1 MRFRRWGTLFVA
13 AVGLMASLS
22 AAAETNLTVAAAA
35 SLEKVFVNELIPR
48 FEAAH
53 PGVKIEGVYD
63 ASGKLQTQIEQGL
76 AADVFVSAATKQMD
90 ALSGQGLI
98 DAQSVV
104 ELLENKLV
112 AIAPANSDIDITRFE
127 DIANAATVAIGDP
140 ESVPVGQYS
149 REALTN
155 LGVYDAVLAK
165 ASLGTNVTEVLGWV
179 GEGSADVGLVY
190 MTDAQNDARVKVLCE
205 APEGSLAKK
214 VVYPAGVVAA
224 TANPDAARALMAFL
238 TSDEAGEVF
247 AGYGFTPIKAP

>member
-1 MRFRRWGTLFVA
+1 MA
-13 AVGLMASLS
+13 AVLLMACLG
-22 AAAETNLTVAAAA
+22 AAAETTLTVAAAA

-48 FEAAH
+48 FEAAN

-76 AADVFVSAATKQMD
+76 AADVFVSAAVKQMN
-90 ALSGQGLI
+90 ALSEQGLI

-104 ELLENKLV
+104 DLLENKLV
-112 AIAPANSDIDITRFE
+112 AIAPANSDTDIASFE
-127 DIANAATVAIGDP
+127 DIARADTVAIGDP

-205 APEGSLAKK
+205 APEGSLAQK
-214 VVYPAGVVAA
+214 VIYPAGVVAA
-224 TANPDAARALMAFL
+224 TANPDMARALMAFL
-238 TSDEAGEVF
+238 TSAEAGEVF
-247 AGYGFTPIKAP
+247 AGYGFTPITAS